1 MSSGTSRYSNAF
13 AVRDQAAEK
22 TSLQSFA
29 ILMTVHPSVLARSS
43 ALRAGRVVELA
54 VDIVVQQ

>member
-1 MSSGTSRYSNAF
+1 V
-13 AVRDQAAEK
+13 VRDQAAEK
-22 TSLQSFA
+22 TSFQSFA